1 MKTRATGQLGEKL
14 AQDFLKGR
22 GYQIVETNYRIP
34 DGEID
39 IIVSKDGVLVFVEVR
54 AKTSRTFGTPEES
67 VTSRKK
73 QKLVKVAQDYVQRH
87 DIQESSWRIDFIAVE
102 LDSHG
107 NPLRIEQ
114 IENAVGE
121 EDTHP

>member
-1 MKTRATGQLGEKL
+1 MKTTKITGQLGEKL

-22 GYQIVETNYRIP
+22 GYEIVATNYRTR

-39 IIVSKDGVLVFVEVR
+39 IIASKDDVLVFVEVR
-54 AKTSRTFGTPEES
+54 AKSSRAFGTPEES
-67 VTSRKK
+67 VTLRKK
-73 QKLVKVAQDYVQRH
+73 QKLVLVAQDYVQKH
-87 DIQESSWRIDFIAVE
+87 EIKEPWRIDFIAVE
-102 LDSHG
+102 LDSKG

-121 EDTHP
+121 E